1 MKMNIAT
8 LTRAILIL
16 LLVFTI
22 SPQIVYADDEAPTS
36 NEPPQAEENPPP
48 EESVKEPEPGNETEL
63 SEENS
68 PASAEADEADPPAPE
83 STEGDDTVLS
93 EETTVTQAE
102 PVEEAASPKVVEILA
117 QIPEGTQ
124 LVILD
129 EDGQVEPLASEKAA
143 EIVVTGDPIWC
154 PEGVTT
160 PQANTDGC
168 TDSWDSFEELLDELA
183 TNTSTYTGIGTVYV
197 AYDYASILDT
207 FIEFN
212 SSFLPT
218 LGSIT
223 LQGGWDFTTQTL
235 HASNPY
241 STLNNAS
248 LAIINWDGNVTIRN
262 IIINSSDYGLEVEA
276 AGNVD
281 IANVTVT
288 NTTSYDGISVDTDG
302 DVNLSNVVSSMN
314 ANDGVSILSGGSV
327 TITNGSF
334 TNNSNA
340 GAAIS
345 ADGTVNIQNS
355 DFSSNV
361 GGEGVYI
368 ESLDAITL
376 NAVTA
381 SGNGSSGALLINLDK
396 NVLVTN
402 SAFNNNAGLIPGAGG
417 LEIASGGTV
426 TLSSVTASNNAGDG
440 IVVYDSP
447 VINLTNVTATSNG
460 WDGVYAQG
468 DCIDVNVLNGF
479 FTKNGFGFNEGFGI
493 DVETGRINLAG
504 TPLFSNNY
512 SDSMFAEPGDCYPIP
527 EPEEE
532 FDVPPFHEEN
542 FNPVIR
548 VTGIEPY
555 FLLCKYDSI
564 TLVTQKGN
572 QVKFEFVCDMDAVI
586 KDISQEDAQLFQLPP
601 GMTFVNGITIDL
613 LDGTEIINRLAPF
626 SNMLLS
632 FVIPEGM
639 ENEEFTV
646 YYFGNS
652 QTIVI
657 NNISKVDNRILV
669 TANFPGVYVL
679 AKKQ

>member
-361 GGEGVYI
+361 GGEGVFI

-381 SGNGSSGALLINLDK
+381 S
-396 NVLVTN
+396 
-402 SAFNNNAGLIPGAGG
+402 
-417 LEIASGGTV
+417 
-426 TLSSVTASNNAGDG
+426 
-440 IVVYDSP
+440 
-447 VINLTNVTATSNG
+447 
-460 WDGVYAQG
+460 
-468 DCIDVNVLNGF
+468 
-479 FTKNGFGFNEGFGI
+479 
-493 DVETGRINLAG
+493 R
-504 TPLFSNNY
+504 
-512 SDSMFAEPGDCYPIP
+512 
-527 EPEEE
+527 
-532 FDVPPFHEEN
+532 
-542 FNPVIR
+542 
-548 VTGIEPY
+548 
-555 FLLCKYDSI
+555 
-564 TLVTQKGN
+564 
-572 QVKFEFVCDMDAVI
+572 
-586 KDISQEDAQLFQLPP
+586 
-601 GMTFVNGITIDL
+601 
-613 LDGTEIINRLAPF
+613 
-626 SNMLLS
+626 
-632 FVIPEGM
+632 
-639 ENEEFTV
+639 
-646 YYFGNS
+646 
-652 QTIVI
+652 
-657 NNISKVDNRILV
+657 
-669 TANFPGVYVL
+669 
-679 AKKQ
+679 